1 MYNRSTRKL
10 IRRPR
15 IIPAHIP
22 EVGGR
27 VRMSIGGI
35 GVFDLEPGEA
45 MTLANW
51 LVDMAEQVTTGE
63 A

>member
-1 MYNRSTRKL
+1 MYNRSTRKF

-27 VRMSIGGI
+27 VRMLIHDTGM
-35 GVFDLEPGEA
+35 FDLEIPEA
-45 MTLANW
+45 MALANR
-51 LVDMAEQVTTGE
+51 LVDAAEEVTTGE